1 MQARQIL
8 DRLLAGER
16 DSRQTAALEDLAH
29 VLEQAS
35 FCGLGQS
42 AAWPLRSAL
51 RHFGAAFLA

>member
-1 MQARQIL
+1 VAL
-8 DRLLAGER
+8 D
-16 DSRQTAALEDLAH
+16 DLAH

-51 RHFGAAFLA
+51 QHFGAAFQV